1 MTSKNCN
8 LFSNGVCKDSLNCKN
23 SYHNPCPKG
32 VLCNNSICFL
42 GHQVDYD
49 CRTVIIKMSKSC
61 NSHNFSEK
69 CGFNIICNISRC
81 DLYHDANY
89 TNRTVINNMIMEFI
103 KKNPNYAAE
112 NIEFIKKTM
121 NYADET
127 KIRQCRFHQICNN
140 ANCTFSHNVD
150 YITRQ
155 KIIKIVENFKKTGY
169 NTCKRNATC
178 NNINCNLNH
187 TVDVITRE
195 SIINLVNEYKIKNDM
210 EPIKNIYD
218 HEQIDITETIETI
231 EIIET
236 IDIIEPK
243 FKDASTNTD
252 IYIEAPCSGC
262 CHANKNEVSF
272 NVELDNVV
280 VKGQSWNDM

>member
-23 SYHNPCPKG
+23 SYHKPCLKG

-69 CGFNIICNISRC
+69 CGYNLICNNSRC

-89 TNRTVINNMIMEFI
+89 TNRTVINNMIIEFT
-103 KKNPNYAAE
+103 KKNPNYAHE
-112 NIEFIKKTM
+112 NKGC
-121 NYADET
+121 YP
-127 KIRQCRFHQICNN
+127 CRFYQMCNN
-140 ANCTFSHNVD
+140 ASCKFSHNID

-169 NTCKRNATC
+169 NTCKKNATC

-187 TVDVITRE
+187 SVDVITRE
-195 SIINLVNEYKIKNDM
+195 SIITLVNEYKIKNDM

-218 HEQIDITETIETI
+218 HEQIDIIDT
-231 EIIET
+231 IET
-236 IDIIEPK
+236 IDIIEQK

-252 IYIEAPCSGC
+252 TVTECSIC
-262 CHANKNEVSF
+262 CHADKEDVVSF
-272 NVELDNVV
+272 NINLENEV
-280 VKGQSWNDM
+280 VKGQSWNDI